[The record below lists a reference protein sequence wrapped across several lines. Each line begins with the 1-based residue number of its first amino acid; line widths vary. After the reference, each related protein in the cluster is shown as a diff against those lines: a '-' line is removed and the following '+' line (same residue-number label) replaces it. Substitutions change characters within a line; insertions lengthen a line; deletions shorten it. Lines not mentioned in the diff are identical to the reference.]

1 MTTRTRR
8 LGAALALVVACAGL
22 AAWSWRALPA
32 EPLRV
37 TLGARAFELVEPL
50 WLRGLALLPLLGAVA
65 LLSRRAQ
72 GAGALSTGLRALT
85 AALLLLALARPA
97 RLTLSPRRSSVVLVD
112 TSASVDD
119 PFLAQARERYASLCR
134 ARGAHETLAL
144 VSFAAE
150 ARLVARGCQGD
161 APALVRTDAQATD
174 IEGALL
180 FALAQF
186 EPDAARRIVLF
197 SDGIET
203 RGSLARAGAAL
214 RAAGVP
220 VLYVPAPASSARE
233 LGIAQ
238 LELPDA
244 VKAGAPFAV
253 RASIRATH
261 AGRARLRLLRDGVL
275 EPDGER
281 TLELAAGENP
291 VTLRGLCRTPGK
303 VVYRLELTPEGPDR
317 LVQNNAFERALRV
330 LGKPRVLYVERERA
344 QASALRNLLAGAG
357 FELDVR
363 GPEGAP
369 RSRAELA
376 AFDFFILSDVPRA
389 ALPERSAELIAGFL
403 EEGGGFLMAGGEQGF
418 GLGGYRGSPFERI
431 LPVALERKEKHDE
444 PTLAL
449 ALVIDKS
456 GSMNDE
462 KIALA
467 KEAARA
473 TASLLHEDDYLGVI
487 GFDATPVHVVRMA
500 AVQNRS
506 AVERGIE
513 RLKAGGGTAIFPA
526 LDAAYADLSGVR
538 ARKKHVILLTD
549 GQTRESGLD
558 VLVQNMQLSDITL
571 STVGLGEDVSRG
583 LLEELARLG
592 HGRAYFTDDPRH
604 VPRLFLH
611 DTEAVARSAA
621 IEADVTAYPAAAA
634 DFLKQVRI
642 ERAPPLRGYVATSR
656 RAEPAQ
662 VVLETAAREPLLARM
677 RVGLG
682 WSLAFTSD
690 LKPRWAASWFAWP
703 DFSRLLAQLVR
714 EHMRAE
720 RGDELRIATRVED
733 EELVGRVDVL
743 DQAQRFANGLSGSML
758 LRREPSGDVLQ
769 NRPLDQ
775 VGPGVYE
782 ARFPLDALG
791 SYALEASL
799 GPEPAAPPGGSA
811 GAGALPRPAPEAGRR
826 ALGAATYAYPREY
839 AELTPRPQALAELA
853 RRSGG
858 GPLGA
863 GRAPFRELP
872 DGSGSAPLR
881 GQPLWPALA
890 GAALVAFLLDA
901 ASRRLWRRS
910 RSTRWP
916 VKPTG

>member
-1 MTTRTRR
+1 MTARARR
-8 LGAALALVVACAGL
+8 AAALLALAACAGC
-22 AAWSWRALPA
+22 AAWCARVIAA
-32 EPLRV
+32 EPLRFSIAGHALE
-37 TLGARAFELVEPL
+37 LGQPL
-50 WLRGLALLPLLGAVA
+50 WLRGLALLPLFGVVS
-65 LLSRRAQ
+65 LLSRRIESATQ
-72 GAGALSTGLRALT
+72 GTLSAALRTLL
-85 AALLLLALARPA
+85 AALLLLALAQPA
-97 RLTLSPRRSSVVLVD
+97 RLIASPRRSTVVLVD
-112 TSASVDD
+112 VSESVEDA
-119 PFLAQARERYASLCR
+119 FLAEARARFASLCS
-134 ARGAHETLAL
+134 ARGEHDALAL
-144 VSFAAE
+144 VSFARD
-150 ARLVARGCQGD
+150 ARLVTRDCDGG
-161 APALVRTDAQATD
+161 APLLSRANAQATD

-186 EPDAARRIVLF
+186 EPDAARRVVLF

-203 RGSLARAGAAL
+203 RGSLARAGAVL
-214 RAAGVP
+214 RAADVP
-220 VLYVPAPASSARE
+220 VLVAPPPAGTAHE

-261 AGRARLRLLRDGVL
+261 ASRARLRLLRDGTP

-281 TLELAAGENP
+281 TLELSPGDNP
-291 VTLRGLCRTPGK
+291 VTLRSLCRTPGK
-303 VVYRLELTPEGPDR
+303 VVYRLELTPEGADR
-317 LVQNNAFERALRV
+317 LAQNNVFERAVRV

-344 QASALRNLLAGAG
+344 QALALRDLLTGAG
-357 FELDVR
+357 FEVDVR

-369 RSRAELA
+369 RARADLA
-376 AFDFFILSDVPRA
+376 GFDFFILSDVPRA
-389 ALPERSAELIAGFL
+389 ALPERSAEAIAGFL
-403 EEGGGFLMAGGEQGF
+403 EDGGGFLMAGGEQSF
-418 GLGGYRGSPFERI
+418 GLGGYRNSPFERI

-449 ALVIDKS
+449 SLVIDKS

-621 IEADVTAYPAAAA
+621 IEADVTAYAAAPA

-642 ERAPPLRGYVATSR
+642 EGAPPLRGYVATSR

-662 VVLETAAREPLLARM
+662 VVLETAAHEPLLARM

-703 DFSRLLAQLVR
+703 DFSRMLAQLVR

-720 RGDELRIATRVED
+720 RDDQLRIETQID
-733 EELVGRVDVL
+733 GDELVGRLDVL
-743 DQAQRFANGLSGSML
+743 DDAQRFVNGLSGSML
-758 LRREPSGDVLQ
+758 LRREPAGDVLQ
-769 NRPLDQ
+769 SQPLDQ
-775 VGPGVYE
+775 LGPGAYQ

-791 SYALEASL
+791 SYTLEATV
-799 GPEPAAPPGGSA
+799 EAP
-811 GAGALPRPAPEAGRR
+811 RR
-826 ALGAATYAYPREY
+826 ALGYATHAYPREY
-839 AELTPRPQALAELA
+839 AQLTPQPQALAALA
-853 RRSGG
+853 RATGG
-858 GPLGA
+858 GPLRSA
-863 GRAPFRELP
+863 AAPFGELP
-872 DGSGSAPLR
+872 GGRGRHPLR
-881 GQPLWPALA
+881 AQAAWPLLA
-890 GAALVAFLLDA
+890 AAALVLFLLDV
-901 ASRRLWRRS
+901 ASRRLRRRRAAS
-910 RSTRWP
+910 R
-916 VKPTG
+916 